1 MGSMGVSNITFWKGD
16 HIMATRI
23 KAIISKI
30 GLDSHERG
38 AKLVA
43 TALKNAGMEVVYLGS
58 FQTPEAIVKSAIQE
72 DANIIGVSAH
82 SGEHLTLIPMLIELM
97 KEKNIDNIP
106 LVVGGVIPKENIPAL
121 KALGV
126 KEVFG
131 YGTTMEQVV
140 ACVEQLCNKSI

>member
-1 MGSMGVSNITFWKGD
+1 MSV
-16 HIMATRI
+16 RI

-43 TALKNAGMEVVYLGS
+43 NALKNAGMEVIYLGS
-58 FQTPEAIVKSAIQE
+58 FRTAESIVESAIQE
-72 DANIIGVSAH
+72 DADIIGISSH
-82 SGEHLTLIPMLIELM
+82 SGEHLTLIPMLVELM
-97 KEKNIDNIP
+97 KEKKIDNIP
-106 LVVGGVIPKENIPAL
+106 LIVGAVIPKENIPDL
-121 KALGV
+121 KAIGI

-140 ACVEQLCNKSI
+140 HCVQHLCNQPI